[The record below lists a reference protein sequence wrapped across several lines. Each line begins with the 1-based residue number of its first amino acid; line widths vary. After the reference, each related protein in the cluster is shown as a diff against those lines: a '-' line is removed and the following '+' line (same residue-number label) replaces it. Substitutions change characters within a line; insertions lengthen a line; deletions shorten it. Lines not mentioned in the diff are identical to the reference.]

1 MRKSEV
7 PVQRLAAGLLVQGGP
22 TREVGRMMAVAQAVR
37 MLEWIPDEVEIDAD
51 VASTALH
58 ETMCLGTAWGRSHT
72 WQYHRS
78 TSADL
83 LEFIDDPDLIHRIID
98 GAVDP
103 NEDWA
108 WWYLT

>member
-1 MRKSEV
+1 MQKSEI
-7 PVQRLAAGLLVQGGP
+7 PVQRLAAGLLIHGGP

-37 MLEWIPDEVEIDAD
+37 MLEWIPDGVGRDAN
-51 VASTALH
+51 VVSTALH

-83 LEFIDDPDLIHRIID
+83 LESIDDPELIHRVID

-103 NEDWA
+103 KEDWA
-108 WWYLT
+108 WWYLG